1 MRFRRGNEQI
11 MNETYPHY
19 KDRAKVIAVAK
30 EGRQQFEQQMARER
44 ALRKERSGRGWDEET
59 AGEEL
64 VP

>member
-44 ALRKERSGRGWDEET
+44 ALRKHRSGRGWEEEVTDEK
-59 AGEEL
+59 GL
-64 VP
+64 